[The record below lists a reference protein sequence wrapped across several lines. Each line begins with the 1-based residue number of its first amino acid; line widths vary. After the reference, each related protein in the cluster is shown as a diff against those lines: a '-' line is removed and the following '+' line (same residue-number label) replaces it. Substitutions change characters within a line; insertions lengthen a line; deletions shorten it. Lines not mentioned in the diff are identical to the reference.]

1 MISFEFLLITSLGKE
16 LYFHN
21 FMKTNTCEILFH
33 FAILRKK
40 KKKNLYIPATNLKK
54 HQKNFRC
61 FRKAIQGLTPT
72 FTTFKAN
79 FQKKGSIKN
88 TKDINQSN
96 FSIS

>member
-21 FMKTNTCEILFH
+21 FMKTITCEILFN
-33 FAILRKK
+33 FAILRK

-61 FRKAIQGLTPT
+61 FRKAIQGLIPT
-72 FTTFKAN
+72 FTMFKAN
-79 FQKKGSIKN
+79 FQKKSSIKN